1 MTTKEEEVGIDIPD
15 LPTSK
20 YSNSSTHNQ
29 SSVTQEQVEDN
40 IGTELS
46 RTSTLQSVQK
56 KMTDILDNPIF
67 AGFLLILAGIAIA
80 FQAGCNATLNR
91 YGGRAFSSVISF
103 GVGVACCLI
112 FFAFDVTV
120 GKTPPP
126 NDYVKSAPWYAWCGG
141 ILGAFYV
148 IINILTV
155 PRLGAA
161 TVLRYDI

>member
-1 MTTKEEEVGIDIPD
+1 MTTKEEQVGIDIPD

-80 FQAGCNATLNR
+80 FQAGKSNILQLRKIYSKICTIGCNATLNR

-126 NDYVKSAPWYAWCGG
+126 NDYVKCKSYWNQA
-141 ILGAFYV
+141 
-148 IINILTV
+148 
-155 PRLGAA
+155 
-161 TVLRYDI
+161 